1 MDNNFKICP
10 NSPNHFVVGGF
21 PEFVCTEC
29 ATEWVLI
36 NRSGKSNILYT
47 QFNMEGTVVK
57 KWRVP
62 IILLNDKK
70 MKRRRLTA

>member
-10 NSPNHFVVGGF
+10 NSPNHIVVGGF

-29 ATEWVLI
+29 ATEWVLT
-36 NRSGKSNILYT
+36 NRLGKLSILYT
-47 QFNMEGTVVK
+47 QFNKEGNVVK
-57 KWRVP
+57 RWRVP
-62 IILLNDKK
+62 IVSVNDKK